1 MLVFN
6 KTSLDFPRHFL
17 IFFLIQKFYQEIEIF
32 FCPLKS
38 SDSAK
43 KKKRI
48 NNAHIVARLP
58 EVPDKMLLHMVG
70 AAHKR
75 WCWVIPEMLD
85 FLRIPCTAVLNMHSP
100 WAQFILQRVEA
111 SCVLLLQVFGGSS
124 KERFRKMKE
133 MLSPQ
138 VLFRWDL
145 TSFCAVYHQVGL
157 YWSPLESLGAITSHY
172 FKYNFASNT
181 KPLLGPKR

>member
-70 AAHKR
+70 AAHKMMLGYPR
-75 WCWVIPEMLD
+75 NAGLLTYTLYSCSEHVLTLSTIHTPESRGIMCVALAGVWRIFQRKIQKD
-85 FLRIPCTAVLNMHSP
+85 EKDAESPGVVSLRSHFLLCCLPSGRTVLKSFGESGCHH
-100 WAQFILQRVEA
+100 FT
-111 SCVLLLQVFGGSS
+111 LLQ
-124 KERFRKMKE
+124 
-133 MLSPQ
+133 
-138 VLFRWDL
+138 
-145 TSFCAVYHQVGL
+145 
-157 YWSPLESLGAITSHY
+157 I
-172 FKYNFASNT
+172 
-181 KPLLGPKR
+181 